1 MSNTNG
7 KELIDQICRN
17 YNCTL
22 TGQLLI
28 KTIGNLFNILPNK
41 YNCYFTYEVQPK
53 NTNSDVVITWWFD
66 NNGDLDWVECT
77 FENFN
82 KKPTII
88 LRTIPNNQPAITND
102 YCLSDYED
110 RPEVMYDFIK
120 EFILTIVGTRK
131 LVRVTNNKP
140 MKDDVVEEPV
150 TQTTKKKSVTWSD
163 IKETILEEIKTEK
176 SKKRISWNQYFM
188 EMCDL
193 VAKRSTC
200 IRRQVGAVIVKD
212 NHILS
217 TGYNGA
223 PKNVP
228 HCADTGGCV
237 RSKLGIKSG
246 THQEIC
252 KAAHAE
258 QNAIAQAA
266 CKGISL
272 EGAVLYCNTRPCS
285 ICTRI
290 IINAGITKVYYK
302 EHYPDELSDYFAK
315 HANLE
320 LIKLEDNHYAD

>member
-140 MKDDVVEEPV
+140 MKDDV
-150 TQTTKKKSVTWSD
+150 
-163 IKETILEEIKTEK
+163 
-176 SKKRISWNQYFM
+176 Y
-188 EMCDL
+188 
-193 VAKRSTC
+193 
-200 IRRQVGAVIVKD
+200 
-212 NHILS
+212 
-217 TGYNGA
+217 
-223 PKNVP
+223 
-228 HCADTGGCV
+228 
-237 RSKLGIKSG
+237 
-246 THQEIC
+246 
-252 KAAHAE
+252 
-258 QNAIAQAA
+258 
-266 CKGISL
+266 
-272 EGAVLYCNTRPCS
+272 
-285 ICTRI
+285 
-290 IINAGITKVYYK
+290 
-302 EHYPDELSDYFAK
+302 
-315 HANLE
+315 
-320 LIKLEDNHYAD
+320 